1 MAKTLGLYQYIIF
14 NAQCAEAMKFYHTCF
29 GGNIE
34 MNYFKD
40 IPGDVPP
47 GAGDLVM
54 HANIKNN
61 HFVLMASDATPD
73 IIMKPG
79 DNVSLSVDATSQE
92 EADKFF
98 NHLAQGGSIKMP
110 IQKTFWGAY
119 FGMLVD
125 KFGLHW
131 MINYDFEE

>member
-1 MAKTLGLYQYIIF
+1 
-14 NAQCAEAMKFYHTCF
+14 
-29 GGNIE
+29 
-34 MNYFKD
+34 
-40 IPGDVPP
+40 
-47 GAGDLVM
+47 
-54 HANIKNN
+54 
-61 HFVLMASDATPD
+61 MASDATPD

-119 FGMLVD
+119 FGSCTD
-125 KFGLHW
+125 KYGINW
-131 MINYDFEE
+131 MFNCNTKDN